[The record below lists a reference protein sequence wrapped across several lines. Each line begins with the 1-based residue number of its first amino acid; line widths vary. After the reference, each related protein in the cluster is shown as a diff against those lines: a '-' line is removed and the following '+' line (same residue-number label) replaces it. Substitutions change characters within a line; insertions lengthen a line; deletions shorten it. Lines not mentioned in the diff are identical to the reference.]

1 MGSSQRRRTLKH
13 FKTIMNEIKL
23 SWYDPDKRKDIP
35 KKLGILN
42 NSLNS
47 FINKKIDEINSLS
60 RKL

>member
-1 MGSSQRRRTLKH
+1 MGSSQRQRTLKH

-35 KKLGILN
+35 NKLGILN

-47 FINKKIDEINSLS
+47 FIIKKIDEINSIS

>member
-1 MGSSQRRRTLKH
+1 MSSSQRQRTLKH

-35 KKLGILN
+35 NKLGILN

>member
-1 MGSSQRRRTLKH
+1 MGSSQRQRTLKH

-35 KKLGILN
+35 NKLGILN